1 MFRFLYYRNTIL
13 RISTH
18 PSFPRSPGSS
28 ILYYI
33 SIPTEDAHSGH
44 PTGNSVAGFS
54 QRINEKVAM
63 KLVQIVGE
71 GIVEI
76 KQV

>member
-1 MFRFLYYRNTIL
+1 MKDLKQKLTED
-13 RISTH
+13 
-18 PSFPRSPGSS
+18 PKGVESS
-28 ILYYI
+28 ILFYV
-33 SIPTEDAHSGH
+33 SVPTEDAHSGH
-44 PTGNSVAGFS
+44 PTGNGVAGFS
-54 QRINEKVAM
+54 QRINEKVAT